1 MRWQEEDTW
10 TSLQNDFNKP
20 QHAHF
25 AWKWILFLQYDRFF
39 ICLLSSKIPR
49 HVSFRINVYLS
60 PHQLR
65 RNWVTDIN
73 VLREFHVFIDWQNCR
88 PFSEAGGEVF
98 HKISMK
104 ALFRTGGPKV
114 LRTSV
119 CREKAWGPF
128 LEVANHQVV
137 LCIGTLPQSPWKSPP
152 YSCIRTRPERW

>member
-1 MRWQEEDTW
+1 MYWVSIGHYEAVAVGNWWYWVSRGHSCLYILQKLEIW
-10 TSLQNDFNKP
+10 TG
-20 QHAHF
+20 
-25 AWKWILFLQYDRFF
+25 
-39 ICLLSSKIPR
+39 
-49 HVSFRINVYLS
+49 
-60 PHQLR
+60 
-65 RNWVTDIN
+65 VTDAWLTTLKDRATQLLIKYKSGAL
-73 VLREFHVFIDWQNCR
+73 VTQFHVFIDWQNCR

-152 YSCIRTRPERW
+152 YSCIRTAHTLS